1 LDGKQKFNMI
11 KEALQTIM
19 GNDLNSK
26 LKQLNTDIVSLRDSR
41 NNDTKSSA
49 GDKYETGRE
58 MAQIELNKLEIQ
70 LAKTKELLQELEK
83 INLVTE
89 YKRVEFGALV
99 MSNQEN
105 YFISI
110 PYGKIIHE
118 GITYYAISAASPM
131 GAALLR
137 KGPGER
143 VEFNGRTVVINQ
155 LI

>member
-1 LDGKQKFNMI
+1 MMMTI
-11 KEALQTIM
+11 KAALQTIM
-19 GNDLNSK
+19 SNDLNNK
-26 LKQLNTDIVSLRDSR
+26 LKQLNNDIQSLRDSR

-83 INLVTE
+83 INTTSEFNKVD
-89 YKRVEFGALV
+89 FGALV
-99 MSNQEN
+99 LSNHEN

-118 GITYYAISAASPM
+118 GIAYYAISAASPM

-137 KGPGER
+137 KKPGES
-143 VEFNGRTVVINQ
+143 VEFNGRTVVINE

>member
-1 LDGKQKFNMI
+1 MLMMI
-11 KEALQTIM
+11 KEALQTFM
-19 GNDLNSK
+19 AKDLNSK
-26 LKQLNTDIVSLRDSR
+26 LEQLNADIVSLRDSR

-83 INLVTE
+83 INPATE
-89 YKRVEFGALV
+89 CKRVEFGALV

-118 GITYYAISAASPM
+118 NITYYAISAASPM
-131 GAALLR
+131 GAVLLR
-137 KGPGER
+137 KSAGES
-143 VEFNGRTVVINQ
+143 VVFNGREILIKVVI
-155 LI
+155 

>member
-1 LDGKQKFNMI
+1 MDGQQKFNMI

-83 INLVTE
+83 INPATE
-89 YKRVEFGALV
+89 CKRVEFGALV

-118 GITYYAISAASPM
+118 NITYYAISAASPM

-137 KGPGER
+137 KVPGES
-143 VEFNGRTVVINQ
+143 VGFNGREILINVVM
-155 LI
+155 